1 MFFNRSSDCNL
12 RIFRVFFISVNF
24 NFAELDEIEIT
35 ESNIIGAGGK
45 ILKGEK
51 ETQRNYKGRV
61 YASISRLWHSF
72 YANLEK
78 SGDYLDF
85 IDKNPSFEAIGRG
98 LIIRV
103 ETEIEIPETFDTYS
117 ILSMFPE
124 AFIQEQIISEI
135 EDDDKDLV
143 KNFFKLK
150 KASLPVFMK
159 SEGKLLCSKL
169 FSNYFLCSDEEFEEC
184 LDEDLV
190 VVAKIISPNKPKG
203 KEIFNPLKDFFVLN
217 RATRRSMEIED
228 TDGLEN
234 IYAEDDYIALEIL
247 AIYQ

>member
-1 MFFNRSSDCNL
+1 MFTRLLYLNKD
-12 RIFRVFFISVNF
+12 RIIEYNSMLSNED
-24 NFAELDEIEIT
+24 FAELDEIEIT
-35 ESNIIGAGGK
+35 KSNVIGAGGK

-51 ETQRNYKGRV
+51 ETQRNYRGRV
-61 YASISRLWHSF
+61 YASTSRLWHSF
-72 YANLEK
+72 YANLK
-78 SGDYLDF
+78 QSDCYLDF
-85 IDKNPSFEAIGRG
+85 IDNDPSFEAIGRG
-98 LIIRV
+98 FIIRI
-103 ETEIEIPETFDTYS
+103 ETKIKIPETFDTYS

-124 AFIQEQIISEI
+124 EFIREQISNEI
-135 EDDDKDLV
+135 EDDDKDWV
-143 KNFFKLK
+143 KNFSKLK

-190 VVAKIISPNKPKG
+190 VVAKIISPKNPKA

-217 RATRRSMEIED
+217 RATRRSMKIED